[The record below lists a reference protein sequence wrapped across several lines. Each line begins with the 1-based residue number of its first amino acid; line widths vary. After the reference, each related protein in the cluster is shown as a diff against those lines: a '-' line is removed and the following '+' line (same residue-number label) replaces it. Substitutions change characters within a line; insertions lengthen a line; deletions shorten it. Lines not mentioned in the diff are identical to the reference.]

1 VLQAILS
8 KLDELPAKFTLPPLP
23 LAGGEEPR
31 SGEWAGPISGISQGL
46 PTPQPAP
53 ASGRGLK

>member
-31 SGEWAGPISGISQGL
+31 SGEGVGMPDL
-46 PTPQPAP
+46 PRTHPHPPP
-53 ASGRGLK
+53 ASGRGLP